1 MSRTT
6 ANLLL
11 LLAGAIWGMGFV
23 AQQTAM
29 DDIGP
34 MLFIAMRFLLAG
46 IAVSPFAYAEMK
58 RKKITSMTN
67 EISRFKGSFF
77 LVGLA
82 FFLGMAFQ
90 QIGLI
95 GTSVTNAGFLTALY
109 VIMVPVIM
117 ISVLRIAQPFII
129 WPASIMALVG
139 IYLLSG
145 GDLASL
151 NGGDLLIIICA
162 LFWAAHVILT
172 GRVGQKT
179 DLPVT
184 MATLQFFITSFL
196 ALICFAVASTFG
208 LGETLPSPAQL
219 LGALPEILY
228 AGLFAG
234 GLGFTLQA
242 VGQRYTSES
251 AAAVL
256 ISTESLFAA
265 MFGAFFLGERLQ
277 QLGYV
282 GCALIFAAI
291 LMVELMPTK
300 NNSTTFTI
308 KKHPPK

>member
-46 IAVSPFAYAEMK
+46 LAVAPFAYMEMK
-58 RKKITSMTN
+58 RKNISNMSG
-67 EISRFKGSFF
+67 EILRFKGSFF
-77 LVGLA
+77 MVGLA

-90 QIGLI
+90 QVGLI

-109 VIMVPVIM
+109 VIMVPIIM
-117 ISVLRIAQPFII
+117 ISILRVAQPFII
-129 WPASIMALVG
+129 WPASILALIG

-145 GDLASL
+145 GNLASL
-151 NGGDLLIIICA
+151 NSGDMLIIICA
-162 LFWAAHVILT
+162 LFWAGHVILT
-172 GRVGQKT
+172 GRIGQKT

-184 MATLQFFITSFL
+184 MATLQFFVTSILAFL
-196 ALICFAVASTFG
+196 CFIIASSFG
-208 LGETLPSPAQL
+208 LGETTPTYAQL
-219 LGALPEILY
+219 YGAVPEILY

-277 QLGYV
+277 QLGYI
-282 GCALIFAAI
+282 GCGLIFAAI
-291 LMVELMPTK
+291 LMVELMP
-300 NNSTTFTI
+300 
-308 KKHPPK
+308 KKAEVKPAQ

>member
-34 MLFIAMRFLLAG
+34 MLFIALRFLLAG
-46 IAVSPFAYAEMK
+46 FAVAPFAYMEMK
-58 RKKITSMTN
+58 RKNITNMSG
-67 EISRFKGSFF
+67 EILRFKGSFF
-77 LVGLA
+77 MVGLA

-90 QIGLI
+90 QVGLI

-117 ISVLRIAQPFII
+117 ISVLRVAQPFII
-129 WPASIMALVG
+129 WPASILALIG

-145 GDLASL
+145 GNLASL
-151 NGGDLLIIICA
+151 NSGDILIIICA
-162 LFWAAHVILT
+162 LFWAGHVILT

-184 MATLQFFITSFL
+184 MATLQFFVTSILAFL
-196 ALICFAVASTFG
+196 GYTLATSFG
-208 LGETLPSPAQL
+208 LGETVPSTMQL
-219 LGALPEILY
+219 YGAIPEILY

-277 QLGYV
+277 NLGYL
-282 GCALIFAAI
+282 GCGLIFVAI
-291 LMVELMPTK
+291 LMVELMPK
-300 NNSTTFTI
+300 KAEEKTT
-308 KKHPPK
+308 

>member
-11 LLAGAIWGMGFV
+11 LCAGAIWGMGFV

-34 MLFIAMRFLLAG
+34 MLFIALRFLLAG
-46 IAVSPFAYAEMK
+46 IAVTPFAMAEMK
-58 RKKITSMTN
+58 RKNISSMSG
-67 EISRFKGSFF
+67 EVIRFKGSFF
-77 LVGLA
+77 MVGLA

-90 QIGLI
+90 QVGLI

-109 VIMVPVIM
+109 VIMVPIIM
-117 ISVLRIAQPFII
+117 VSLLRVAQPFII
-129 WPASIMALVG
+129 WPASILALIG
-139 IYLLSG
+139 IYLISG
-145 GDLASL
+145 GDIASL
-151 NGGDLLIIICA
+151 NQGDMLIIVCA
-162 LFWAAHVILT
+162 LFWACHVILT

-184 MATLQFFITSFL
+184 MATLQFFITSAL
-196 ALICFAVASTFG
+196 AFAGFVVASLFN
-208 LGETLPSPAQL
+208 LGESLPSMAQL
-219 LGALPEILY
+219 MNAAPEILY

-265 MFGAFFLGERLQ
+265 MFGAIFLGERLQ

-291 LMVELMPTK
+291 LMVELMPRK
-300 NNSTTFTI
+300 SQA
-308 KKHPPK
+308 KPAE

>member
-11 LLAGAIWGMGFV
+11 LCAGAIWGMGFV

-34 MLFIAMRFLLAG
+34 MLFIALRFLLAG
-46 IAVSPFAYAEMK
+46 IAVAPFAYAEMR
-58 RKKITSMTN
+58 RKNITSMSG
-67 EISRFKGSFF
+67 EIMRFKGSFF

-90 QIGLI
+90 QVGLI

-109 VIMVPVIM
+109 VIMVPIIM
-117 ISVLRIAQPFII
+117 VSVLRVAQPFII
-129 WPASIMALVG
+129 WPASILALVG

-151 NGGDLLIIICA
+151 NSGDILIIICA

-172 GRVGQKT
+172 GRIGQKT

-184 MATLQFFITSFL
+184 MATLQFFVTSFL
-196 ALICFAVASTFG
+196 ALLGFGIANILG
-208 LGETLPSPAQL
+208 LGESLPSANQFI
-219 LGALPEILY
+219 GALPEILF
-228 AGLFAG
+228 AGLIAG

-265 MFGAFFLGERLQ
+265 LFGAMFLGERLQ
-277 QLGYV
+277 NLGYI
-282 GCALIFAAI
+282 GCGLIFVAI
-291 LMVELMPTK
+291 LMVELMPRK
-300 NNSTTFTI
+300 AEA
-308 KKHPPK
+308 KPAE

>member
-46 IAVSPFAYAEMK
+46 CAVAPFAYAEMK
-58 RKKITSMTN
+58 SKKITSMRT
-67 EISRFKGSFF
+67 EIFRFKGSFF

-117 ISVLRIAQPFII
+117 VSLFRVAQPFII
-129 WPASIMALVG
+129 WPACILAIIG

-151 NGGDLLIIICA
+151 NSGDILIIICA
-162 LFWAAHVILT
+162 LFWATHIILT
-172 GRVGQKT
+172 GRIGAKT
-179 DLPVT
+179 NLPVT
-184 MATLQFFITSFL
+184 MATLQFFVTSFL
-196 ALICFAVASTFG
+196 ATIAFGIAIIFG
-208 LGETLPSPAQL
+208 LGETLPSSTQVMN
-219 LGALPEILY
+219 ALPEILF
-228 AGLFAG
+228 AGLIAG

-251 AAAVL
+251 AAAIL

-265 MFGAFFLGERLQ
+265 MFGAMFLGERLQ
-277 QLGYV
+277 QLGYF
-282 GCALIFAAI
+282 GCALIFVAI
-291 LMVELMPTK
+291 LMVELMPRK
-300 NNSTTFTI
+300 AS
-308 KKHPPK
+308 PKPAQ

>member
-46 IAVSPFAYAEMK
+46 IAVTPFAYAEMK
-58 RKKITSMTN
+58 RRKITSMSG
-67 EISRFKGSFF
+67 EIIRFKGSFF

-90 QIGLI
+90 QVGLI

-117 ISVLRIAQPFII
+117 ISVFRVAQPLII
-129 WPASIMALVG
+129 WPASILALIG

-145 GDLASL
+145 GDLSSL
-151 NGGDLLIIICA
+151 NSGDMLIIICA

-172 GRVGQKT
+172 GRIGQKT

-184 MATLQFFITSFL
+184 MATLQFFVTSVL
-196 ALICFAVASTFG
+196 AFISFGAASIFG
-208 LGETLPSPAQL
+208 LGESLPSSAQL
-219 LGALPEILY
+219 IGALPEVLY

-265 MFGAFFLGERLQ
+265 MFGAFFLSERLP
-277 QLGYV
+277 QLGYI
-282 GCALIFAAI
+282 GCGLIFAAI
-291 LMVELMPTK
+291 LMVELMPK
-300 NNSTTFTI
+300 KAEI
-308 KKHPPK
+308 KPAE

>member
-6 ANLLL
+6 ANFLL

-34 MLFIAMRFLLAG
+34 MLFIAMRFMLAG
-46 IAVSPFAYAEMK
+46 FAVAPFAYMEMK
-58 RKKITSMTN
+58 RKNITDMSG
-67 EISRFKGSFF
+67 EILRFKGSFF
-77 LVGLA
+77 MVGLA

-90 QIGLI
+90 QVGLI

-109 VIMVPVIM
+109 VILVPIIM
-117 ISVLRIAQPFII
+117 ISVLRVSQPFII
-129 WPASIMALVG
+129 WPASILALVG

-145 GDLASL
+145 GNLASL
-151 NGGDLLIIICA
+151 NSGDILIIICA
-162 LFWAAHVILT
+162 LFWAGHVILT

-184 MATLQFFITSFL
+184 MATLQFFVTSFL
-196 ALICFAVASTFG
+196 AFISFAIASIFG
-208 LGETLPSPAQL
+208 LGESIPSLTQL
-219 LGALPEILY
+219 SGAVPEILY

-265 MFGAFFLGERLQ
+265 MFGAFFLGERLLS
-277 QLGYV
+277 LGYV
-282 GCALIFAAI
+282 GCGLIFVAI
-291 LMVELMPTK
+291 LMVELMPRKAETK
-300 NNSTTFTI
+300 ANQ
-308 KKHPPK
+308 

>member
-34 MLFIAMRFLLAG
+34 MLFIALRFLLAG
-46 IAVSPFAYAEMK
+46 FAVAPFAYMEMK
-58 RKKITSMTN
+58 RKNITNMSG
-67 EISRFKGSFF
+67 EILRFKGSFF
-77 LVGLA
+77 MVGLA

-90 QIGLI
+90 QVGLI

-117 ISVLRIAQPFII
+117 ISVLRVAQPFII
-129 WPASIMALVG
+129 WPASILALIG

-145 GDLASL
+145 GNLASL
-151 NGGDLLIIICA
+151 NSGDILIIICA
-162 LFWAAHVILT
+162 LFWAGHVILT

-184 MATLQFFITSFL
+184 MATLQFFVTSILAFL
-196 ALICFAVASTFG
+196 GFALATSFG
-208 LGETLPSPAQL
+208 LGETVPSTMQL
-219 LGALPEILY
+219 YGAIPEILY

-277 QLGYV
+277 NLGYL
-282 GCALIFAAI
+282 GCGLIFVAI
-291 LMVELMPTK
+291 LMVELMPK
-300 NNSTTFTI
+300 KAEEKTT
-308 KKHPPK
+308 

>member
-11 LLAGAIWGMGFV
+11 LCAGAIWGMGFV

-34 MLFIAMRFLLAG
+34 MLFIALRFLLAG
-46 IAVSPFAYAEMK
+46 LAVTPFAIAEMK
-58 RKKITSMTN
+58 RKNVASMSA
-67 EISRFKGSFF
+67 EILRYKGSFF
-77 LVGLA
+77 MVGLA

-90 QIGLI
+90 QVGLI

-109 VIMVPVIM
+109 VIIVPIVMVTI
-117 ISVLRIAQPFII
+117 LRVSQPFII
-129 WPASIMALVG
+129 WPASMIALVG

-145 GDLASL
+145 GNLAAL
-151 NGGDLLIIICA
+151 NSGDILIIICA
-162 LFWAAHVILT
+162 LFWAGHVILT

-184 MATLQFFITSFL
+184 MATLQFFITAAL
-196 ALICFAVASTFG
+196 AFAGFGVATLFG
-208 LGETLPSPAQL
+208 LGETLPTLAQL
-219 LGALPEILY
+219 KGATPEILY

-265 MFGAFFLGERLQ
+265 MFGAFFLSERLAT
-277 QLGYV
+277 LGYV
-282 GCALIFAAI
+282 GCGLIFVAI
-291 LMVELMPTK
+291 LMVELMPRKANTVQALK
-300 NNSTTFTI
+300 N
-308 KKHPPK
+308 PPL